1 MPKIVKARLPE
12 DHGYTGNGHSPRL
25 RDLDSAGEYLQISRR
40 SVERLIELGK
50 LPVIKLPVA
59 RRAGLAREGTTRRV
73 LVDVRDLDKL
83 IDQSKE
89 YRR

>member
-1 MPKIVKARLPE
+1 MPRMVKAKLPE
-12 DHGYTGNGHSPRL
+12 PEQRHRL
-25 RDLDSAGEYLQISRR
+25 RDLDAAGEYLQISRR
-40 SVERLIELGK
+40 QVERLIELGK

-59 RRAGLAREGTTRRV
+59 VRQSLASHGTTRRT

-89 YRR
+89 FRR